1 MTGRILT
8 LLFTLL
14 FFGCAVPKAISW
26 TEDNPKRGYRFA
38 LADWTRT
45 SVAYHEFQTQI
56 FVQATLLSPAF
67 NKRLTNEFIKRS
79 GLTELQVQQ
88 HGAALLNESPETIKV
103 FMAVATRDSNWNDLD
118 QRSPTLIARLYVNG
132 STNAI
137 APTKLE
143 FLNDDEMADK
153 RPFFPYADR
162 LKSGYLVEFPYSGA
176 KPHRVR
182 LTVSGAPGLAE
193 LVWTLLP

>member
-1 MTGRILT
+1 MIGRFAG
-8 LLFTLL
+8 LLCLVL
-14 FFGCAVPKAISW
+14 GLGCAVPKSISW

-67 NKRLTNEFIKRS
+67 SKRLTKELTKRA
-79 GLTELQVQQ
+79 GLTEEQARQ
-88 HGAALLNESPETIKV
+88 HAATLLSESNKKIKV
-103 FMAVATRDSNWNDLD
+103 FMAVATSDSHWNDLD

-132 STNAI
+132 SSQAI
-137 APTKLE
+137 TPTQLE
-143 FLNDDEMADK
+143 FLNDNEMADK

-162 LKSGYLVEFPYSGA
+162 LKTGYLVEFPYSGTQP
-176 KPHRVR
+176 KKVR
-182 LTVSGAPGLAE
+182 LTVSGAPGLSE
-193 LVWTLLP
+193 LSWRLDP